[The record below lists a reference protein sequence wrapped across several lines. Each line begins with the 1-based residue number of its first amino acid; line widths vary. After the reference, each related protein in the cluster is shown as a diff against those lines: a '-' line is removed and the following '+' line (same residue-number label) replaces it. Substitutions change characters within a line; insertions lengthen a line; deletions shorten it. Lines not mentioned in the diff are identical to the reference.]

1 MQKFHNHLVPQTTNQ
16 WLYTIW
22 LIVCLVCVWFIA
34 PIYFNEPEHIFGFP
48 LLYAWCTGI
57 GIIWLIG
64 CMFLGFRIEKEREEF
79 KKNNQI

>member
-1 MQKFHNHLVPQTTNQ
+1 
-16 WLYTIW
+16 
-22 LIVCLVCVWFIA
+22 VWFIA

-64 CMFLGFRIEKEREEF
+64 CMFFGFRIEKEREEF